1 METIRKIK
9 HKDSGMMLTVS
20 DTFKTDS
27 MGKSRLAYD
36 FRKEDDKEPLFSGD
50 DFFCGMFTA
59 IDSDESMLCLLCFL
73 TLKPGDTDKEYFEE
87 YNENQLAWANSSECE
102 NMSYDV
108 TLLENPNDNEEE
120 YTFEQV
126 FEELEF

>member
-1 METIRKIK
+1 MEMIRKIK
-9 HKDSGMMLTVS
+9 HRDSGMILIVS

-36 FRKEDDKEPLFSGD
+36 FRKDGDSEPLFSGD
-50 DFFCGMFTA
+50 DFFCGMFTS
-59 IDSDESMLCLLCFL
+59 INSDECMLCLLAFL

-87 YNENQLAWANSSECE
+87 YNENQLSWANSSECE
-102 NMSYDV
+102 NFSFDV
-108 TLLENPNDNEEE
+108 SLLENPNDNEEE